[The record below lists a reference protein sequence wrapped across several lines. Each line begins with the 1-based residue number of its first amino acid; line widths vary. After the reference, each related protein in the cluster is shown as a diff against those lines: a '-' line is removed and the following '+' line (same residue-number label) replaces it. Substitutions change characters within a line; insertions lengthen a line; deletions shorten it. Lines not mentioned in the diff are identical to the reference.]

1 VRRVLF
7 DEDVPRQLRR
17 DLSEFQ
23 IRTVQEEGWSSVKN
37 GELLQRSSPTFDVFV
52 TADKRLRHQ
61 QNISQYRMVLSFSG
75 HSMFVFRAFNKFFQT
90 CVSQSA
96 MFSRG
101 AGVTAA
107 RRARPSERRQSCRLG

>member
-17 DLSEFQ
+17 DLQEFT

-37 GELLQRSSPTFDVFV
+37 GELLRLSSPAFDVFV

-61 QNISQYRMVLSFSG
+61 QNIAR
-75 HSMFVFRAFNKFFQT
+75 HNI
-90 CVSQSA
+90 
-96 MFSRG
+96 
-101 AGVTAA
+101 GVVVIAT
-107 RRARPSERRQSCRLG
+107 RDTRLPRLQQALDELRLAIRNVAPGSVIIVTGSD